1 MNKMRSTAI
10 KFYFNRFDNKLII
23 NIHQC
28 FKMLPCELVLQ
39 SASETRPQ
47 GLNKGKLC
55 ECFEHLNMLTE
66 YNFKLK
72 Q

>member
-1 MNKMRSTAI
+1 
-10 KFYFNRFDNKLII
+10 
-23 NIHQC
+23 
-28 FKMLPCELVLQ
+28 MLLHELVLQ

-47 GLNKGKLC
+47 GLNKGKLS
-55 ECFEHLNMLTE
+55 EWFEHLTMLTE